1 MPGTTSCLK
10 PTYFDVV
17 YSINPWMDPAKP
29 VDTPLAIA
37 QWERLREVYLSLGHT
52 VDTIDPVPG
61 LPDMVFAANGATV
74 VDGRALVA
82 RFRDAER
89 IAEGPAYHDW
99 LRDHGFPGLRTAAYV
114 NEGEGDYLLA
124 GDWLLA
130 GTGFRSDPR
139 SHDEAQEYFG
149 RPVIGLTLVDPDYYH
164 LDTALTVLDGRTI
177 AYYPAAFSPGSRSV
191 LERLFPNA
199 LLATPR
205 RRRGLRAERGVGRI
219 QRGPAAERDRAGRTA
234 AGARVQPD
242 RRGPLRAPQG
252 GRQREVLHPGA
263 APGVLSRGRVPV
275 DLTRGASRPRGCPR
289 GCLAS
294 SRVCAGA
301 RPRRKRG

>member
-1 MPGTTSCLK
+1 MRTARARHYLMCR

-17 YSINPWMDPAKP
+17 YSINPWMDPKKP

-52 VDTIDPVPG
+52 VDTIEPVRG

-99 LRDHGFPGLRTAAYV
+99 LRANGFPDLRTASVV
-114 NEGEGDYLLA
+114 NEGEGDYLLV
-124 GDWLLA
+124 GDVLLA

-139 SHDEAQEYFG
+139 SHDEAQEFFG

-164 LDTALTVLDGRTI
+164 LDTALTVLDERTV
-177 AYYPAAFSPGSRSV
+177 AYYPPAFSPAASPCCNGSSRTPSSP
-191 LERLFPNA
+191 RPR
-199 LLATPR
+199 TPR
-205 RRRGLRAERGVGRI
+205 CSGSTPHRTGSTWSCRRTRLLSPSSCASAVS
-219 QRGPAAERDRAGRTA
+219 
-234 AGARVQPD
+234 ARSAWTSPN
-242 RRGPLRAPQG
+242 
-252 GRQREVLHPGA
+252 
-263 APGVLSRGRVPV
+263 
-275 DLTRGASRPRGCPR
+275 
-289 GCLAS
+289 S
-294 SRVCAGA
+294 SRRAA
-301 RPRRKRG
+301 A